1 MESWILRLMSL
12 ALMLTDEGV
21 LENLIL
27 VGSTENC
34 LFLAL
39 VSESNTVIPKC
50 MNRDVNLLLFELKSL
65 LGIRFL

>member
-12 ALMLTDEGV
+12 ALMLTDEGL

-39 VSESNTVIPKC
+39 VSESKTVIPRC
-50 MNRDVNLLLFELKSL
+50 MNREVNLLSDELKSF